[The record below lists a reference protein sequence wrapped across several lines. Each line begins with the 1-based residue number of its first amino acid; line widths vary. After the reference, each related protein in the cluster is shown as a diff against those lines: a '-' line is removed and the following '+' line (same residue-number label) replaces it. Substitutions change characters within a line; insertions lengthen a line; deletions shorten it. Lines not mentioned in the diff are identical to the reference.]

1 MMNLY
6 STLMQ
11 TPRAVDSQ
19 QETNKCI
26 SETSNESCK
35 VSDTTSTIDTEVKK
49 VEAQK
54 QDLLDRV
61 NLAGQNPAQ
70 NSIPSYAGK
79 TRTTNTQRVYVQRG
93 LKLVDRYLTSIGGS
107 HLSLPELNP
116 IYFVK
121 FLYSQKPK
129 WGANTWKY
137 YRQCALAVIPAMSYS
152 FVLEAINYLNA
163 SKNPFANEIDKKNT
177 NTKTQSSS
185 VKSKH
190 SNKRQKSINSVVK
203 EVPKKLFA
211 DVIFR
216 LIELKTNDARI
227 LINWL
232 IAGISTG
239 LRPVEWMSS
248 ELHRYE
254 DSNSLGNQLVLLY
267 VVNAK
272 STNARANGPTR
283 VMDISDFHYTTI
295 NSIQAMVDE
304 GEIWRSKG
312 SFTDVHKRIS
322 MLLKEVIRY
331 LRAKQGSDSILEFTL
346 YSLRHQFVSN
356 MRRVIRPAELS
367 ALLGHNSLK
376 SGRIYYGKRGG
387 GWKLK
392 EIVEIPKPM
401 ANEVANVRID
411 RKHKQAAEMNSD
423 FNYGLKLG

>member
-1 MMNLY
+1 
-6 STLMQ
+6 MQ
-11 TPRAVDSQ
+11 TPHAVDSQ
-19 QETNKCI
+19 KEIKKRI
-26 SETSNESCK
+26 SKTSNESCK
-35 VSDTTSTIDTEVKK
+35 VSESTSTIDTDVNQ
-49 VEAQK
+49 VEEQK

-61 NLAGQNPAQ
+61 NLKGRNPAQ

-93 LKLVDRYLTSIGGS
+93 QKLVARYLTSIGGS

-121 FLYSQKPK
+121 FLYSKKSK
-129 WGANTWKY
+129 WNSNTWKY
-137 YRQCALAVIPAMSYS
+137 YRQCALAVIPAMSHS
-152 FVLEAINYLNA
+152 FVAEAINYLNA
-163 SKNPFANEIDKKNT
+163 SKNPFANEINNKNT
-177 NTKTQSSS
+177 NSKTQSSLE
-185 VKSKH
+185 KPKRA
-190 SNKRQKSINSVVK
+190 NNRQKSTKSVIK

-254 DSNSLGNQLVLLY
+254 DPNSPGNELVLLY

-312 SFTDVHKRIS
+312 CFTDVYKRIS
-322 MLLKEVIRY
+322 KLLKEVIQS
-331 LRAKQGSDSILEFTL
+331 LRTKQGSSSLPGFTL

-356 MRRVIRPAELS
+356 LRRVIRPAELS
-367 ALLGHNSLK
+367 ALMGHNSLK
-376 SGRIYYGKRGG
+376 SGKIYYGKRGG

-411 RKHKQAAEMNSD
+411 RERKQVAELNSD
-423 FNYGLKLG
+423 FNYSLKPG